1 VCYNA
6 HNVPKRLI
14 FLIIPGVVG
23 LTAALMASWW
33 LLRSD
38 HGESVRLF
46 AEQGEAIVRRG
57 AATFSSSAGETQ
69 AVRSGDRVRTSAS
82 SRTLLIPSPGAYA
95 RLESECEVVLSY
107 LAVSEAGSF
116 TMGLTLDEGD
126 ASFQAFEST
135 DVESRYEILT
145 PAAVVLVTSGRCRVW
160 VLEHGETIVEV
171 SEGAAEVLAKDTTV
185 GVSPGEYT
193 SVTPGRAPSVP
204 RPVVARSVFVSERM
218 GNPDIWLLDEEGR
231 EIQLT
236 FDAAPDLIP
245 VWSPDGARI
254 AFESGRDGNSEIY
267 VMDADGSNPLNL
279 TRNPADDHAP
289 AWSPDGARI
298 AFQSERDGAS
308 EIYLMNADGTEQ
320 VRQTFGPGLSL
331 APHWESGGSGI
342 VYSRIEGDTSGDG
355 FLDPRD
361 MAGPLL
367 LPLDGSLGVLW
378 STGEVFDQ
386 MVFPWGHRAMQ

>member
-1 VCYNA
+1 
-6 HNVPKRLI
+6 
-14 FLIIPGVVG
+14 
-23 LTAALMASWW
+23 
-33 LLRSD
+33 
-38 HGESVRLF
+38 
-46 AEQGEAIVRRG
+46 
-57 AATFSSSAGETQ
+57 
-69 AVRSGDRVRTSAS
+69 
-82 SRTLLIPSPGAYA
+82 
-95 RLESECEVVLSY
+95 
-107 LAVSEAGSF
+107 
-116 TMGLTLDEGD
+116 
-126 ASFQAFEST
+126 
-135 DVESRYEILT
+135 
-145 PAAVVLVTSGRCRVW
+145 
-160 VLEHGETIVEV
+160 
-171 SEGAAEVLAKDTTV
+171 
-185 GVSPGEYT
+185 
-193 SVTPGRAPSVP
+193 
-204 RPVVARSVFVSERM
+204 VVARSVFVSERA
-218 GNPDIWLLDEEGR
+218 GNPDIWLLAEEGR

-279 TRNPADDHAP
+279 THNPADDHAP

-361 MAGPLL
+361 MAGTLM

-378 STGEVFDQ
+378 SPGEVFDQ
-386 MVFPWGHRAMQ
+386 MIFPWGHRAMR